1 MGGSEGGRN
10 DRERRRERGWR
21 EGKVLQLYPE
31 LQGSQEFHPWKSFFL
46 SLSGKF
52 CKHFSTQLLFTN
64 ISTFHAV
71 LHMKTD
77 STLQSYALF
86 FSLSLSPNP
95 PPTTRVA
102 RIGPATSIFSKA
114 GRPNQVSSTG
124 VAGVIAWRKWPRP
137 ECMAA
142 DTTRHVASDSL
153 TLSLLFLSLSSSVYL
168 SSFYRF

>member
-86 FSLSLSPNP
+86 FSLSLPEP
-95 PPTTRVA
+95 PSHHPGCQNWASNFHLPQSWQTEPSQQHR
-102 RIGPATSIFSKA
+102 G
-114 GRPNQVSSTG
+114 GWG
-124 VAGVIAWRKWPRP
+124 HCL
-137 ECMAA
+137 EE
-142 DTTRHVASDSL
+142 VASPGMHGSRHDQ
-153 TLSLLFLSLSSSVYL
+153 TCSV
-168 SSFYRF
+168 